1 MKKFACYLSDGEI
14 LYSDNFKTIYRATIS
29 RLRDD
34 RSGSAIFRRAD
45 HSIVCAIWHFGG
57 TPFVFTDK
65 KRIQIMKALLRED
78 FFTTEWGRWNWEAGG
93 LDF

>member
-1 MKKFACYLSDGEI
+1 MKYTAYLSSGEI
-14 LYSDNFKTIYRATIS
+14 LQATIFKTVYRAALS

-34 RSGSAIFRRAD
+34 HSGSAIFRRND
-45 HSIVCAIWHFGG
+45 NSVICAIWHFGG
-57 TPFVFTDK
+57 TPFVFTNK

-78 FFTTEWGRWNWEAGG
+78 FCATEWGRWNWEAGG

>member
-1 MKKFACYLSDGEI
+1 MKYTAYLSTGEI
-14 LYSDNFKTIYRATIS
+14 IECENFKTIYRAALCI
-29 RLRDD
+29 LRGDHT
-34 RSGSAIFRRAD
+34 GSAIFRRAD
-45 HSIVCAIWHFGG
+45 HSIICAIWHFGG

-78 FFTTEWGRWNWEAGG
+78 FFTTTYGRWNWEAGG